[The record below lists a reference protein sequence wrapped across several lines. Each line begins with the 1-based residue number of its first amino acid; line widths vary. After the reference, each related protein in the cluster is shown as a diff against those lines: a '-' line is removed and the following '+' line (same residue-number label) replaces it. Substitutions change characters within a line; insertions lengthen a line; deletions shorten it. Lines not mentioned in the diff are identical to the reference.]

1 MNSNAH
7 RVVGESA
14 RPMAG
19 EAHPKRNEKACPTA
33 EEMNSQMDGK
43 ACPTA
48 EEMHS
53 KRKGKACP
61 TAGEIHSKR
70 DEKARPTAEE
80 QYSAK
85 TEEPRFHIAE
95 VSTVEEL
102 RLFTAAEAARILH
115 VSRNVI
121 YALWRDG
128 ELDFWRINGTMTT
141 NLTAIRD
148 YLERMRNRGCD

>member
-1 MNSNAH
+1 MMRKVILTNERNRSMNSNAH

-14 RPMAG
+14 RLTAE
-19 EAHPKRNEKACPTA
+19 EAHSKRNGKACPTA

-48 EEMHS
+48 GEMH
-53 KRKGKACP
+53 
-61 TAGEIHSKR
+61 
-70 DEKARPTAEE
+70 
-80 QYSAK
+80 SAK
-85 TEEPRFHIAE
+85 TEEAGFHTAE
-95 VSTVEEL
+95 VSTAEEL

>member
-1 MNSNAH
+1 MNSNTH

-14 RPMAG
+14 RLTAG
-19 EAHPKRNEKACPTA
+19 EAHSKR
-33 EEMNSQMDGK
+33 DGK
-43 ACPTA
+43 ACLTA

-53 KRKGKACP
+53 
-61 TAGEIHSKR
+61 
-70 DEKARPTAEE
+70 
-80 QYSAK
+80 AK
-85 TEEPRFHIAE
+85 TEETRFHIAE
-95 VSTVEEL
+95 VSTTEEL
-102 RLFTAAEAARILH
+102 RLFTASEAARILR

-148 YLERMRNRGCD
+148 YLERMRNGGCD

>member
-19 EAHPKRNEKACPTA
+19 KVHSQRDEKACPTA
-33 EEMNSQMDGK
+33 EEQNF
-43 ACPTA
+43 
-48 EEMHS
+48 
-53 KRKGKACP
+53 
-61 TAGEIHSKR
+61 
-70 DEKARPTAEE
+70 
-80 QYSAK
+80 AK
-85 TEEPRFHIAE
+85 TEEARFHTAE
-95 VSTVEEL
+95 VSTAEEL
-102 RLFTAAEAARILH
+102 RLFTASEAARILH

-141 NLTAIRD
+141 NLAAIRD